1 MVESSRKSTDQT
13 NIKGR
18 NSQLFFSKAGRFFTV
33 GAFGLLVN
41 FLVSLVM
48 SNGMVSDLWYLQAT
62 IVGIAVSMTSNFFF
76 NKIWTFE
83 DVDFS
88 AFRTLKQY
96 GLYVGLT
103 SIGALLQLSLLYV
116 LVEMG
121 RFDYGSSLFCA
132 VVVASMSN
140 FLTNKKLTFKEKI
153 WG

>member
-1 MVESSRKSTDQT
+1 
-13 NIKGR
+13 
-18 NSQLFFSKAGRFFTV
+18 
-33 GAFGLLVN
+33 
-41 FLVSLVM
+41 M

-121 RFDYGSSLFCA
+121 RFDYGSFLFCA